1 MDVFLHRL
9 AYRQLIRQE
18 RREHIIAKGAPVN
31 LTRNVDTY
39 YENFNFNYLRLKVR
53 FQKNK
58 IIYSFSRLFLIH
70 LKFKIPNYIGIFS
83 LKL

>member
-39 YENFNFNYLRLKVR
+39 YEKILSANYLRLKVR
-53 FQKNK
+53 FQKN
-58 IIYSFSRLFLIH
+58 IVYQ
-70 LKFKIPNYIGIFS
+70 
-83 LKL
+83 